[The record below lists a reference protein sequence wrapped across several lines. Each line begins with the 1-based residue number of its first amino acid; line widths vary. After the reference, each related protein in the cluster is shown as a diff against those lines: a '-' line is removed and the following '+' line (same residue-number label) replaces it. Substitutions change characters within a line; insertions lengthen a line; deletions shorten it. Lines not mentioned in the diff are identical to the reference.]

1 MSVHQV
7 VEPATLPST
16 DNQLPATQ
24 YTFPGNIMTK
34 LIRTILLFLFPLIL
48 TACSFSLAE
57 DITPPPGAQQPV
69 VQASTEEAPT
79 GPLYPLVPPDPAAG
93 AADFAEKCAPCHGDT
108 GLGDGPSATDLP
120 VPVGAI
126 GTAAVARRSTPAEWY
141 TLVTKGD
148 LERYMPPF
156 NSLNDRERWDV
167 IAYVY
172 SLSAPAETIAL
183 GGELYQANCVQCH
196 GTGGKGDGPMAA
208 NLASAPRDF
217 TDQAFMA
224 EYSAAAMFGII
235 SQGIDPMPAYASQL
249 DESEV
254 WAITDYLRSLT
265 FTPQALPE
273 EQVQVES
280 TTAPAVEATEVDA
293 ASGLA
298 TEVSQPAATPSPTG
312 LGTVIV
318 TLVNGSGGEV
328 PADTTVTLYAFDN
341 MTMAFTKTL
350 SSGVNGVYTFEDI
363 EMLAGRAYLAGVD
376 YNGGTYGSDVAT
388 ADPAVPLINLQITTY
403 ETSSDTSVLTTD
415 RLHIFFDFT
424 DPELLQV
431 VEVYII
437 SNPTDQSVISAEAGG
452 GVVFFPLPDGY
463 QELQFENGALGEQ
476 YLEAPGGFVDTTS
489 VPPGMSQYQVVFA
502 FNLPYDRRFSFSQAV
517 TMSTSAV
524 VIMIPDNGVKLSGD
538 LLQDGGVRDFQGTSY
553 RMYNGSNLSAGSE
566 LVFEISGRANTGSA
580 TLIGETSWQNIA
592 IGVGGLGLVLVLVG
606 LWLYQRNKKAAVVE
620 LEAEEIPAADTL
632 NSSDDAES
640 LMDAIIALDD
650 QYQAGELPEDAYHQ
664 RRAELKERLQNLK
677 LD

>member
-1 MSVHQV
+1 
-7 VEPATLPST
+7 
-16 DNQLPATQ
+16 
-24 YTFPGNIMTK
+24 MTK

-48 TACSFSLAE
+48 AACSFSLAE

-69 VQASTEEAPT
+69 VQASTAEVPT

-93 AADFAEKCAPCHGDT
+93 AADYAEKCAPCHGDT

-126 GTAAVARRSTPAEWY
+126 GSAAVARRSTPAEWY

-172 SLSAPAETIAL
+172 SLSAPADTISL
-183 GGELYQANCVQCH
+183 GGELYQANCAQCH

-235 SQGIDPMPAYASQL
+235 SQGVDPVMPAYASQL

-265 FTPQALPE
+265 FAPQELPD
-273 EQVQVES
+273 QQAQVEA
-280 TTAPAVEATEVDA
+280 TASPAVEATEAVEEP
-293 ASGLA
+293 GLP
-298 TEVSQPAATPSPTG
+298 TEVSQPEGTPSPAG

-341 MTMAFTKTL
+341 MQMAFTKTL
-350 SSGVNGVYTFEDI
+350 SSGVDGVYTFEDI
-363 EMLAGRAYLAGVD
+363 EMLEGRAFLAGVD

-388 ADPAVPLINLQITTY
+388 VDPAAPLINLLITTY
-403 ETSSDTSVLTTD
+403 ETSSDISVLTTD

-437 SNPTDQSVISAEAGG
+437 SNPTDRSVVSAEAGG

-463 QELQFENGALGEQ
+463 QDLQFENGALGEQ

-502 FNLPYDRRFSFSQAV
+502 FNLPYDRRLSFSQAV

-524 VIMIPDNGVKLSGD
+524 VIMIPDNGIKLSGD

-566 LVFEISGRANTGSA
+566 LIFDISGRPNSAGA

-592 IGVGGLGLVLVLVG
+592 IGVGGLGLVLVLIG
-606 LWLYQRNKKAAVVE
+606 LWLYQRNKKAAPVDIQE
-620 LEAEEIPAADTL
+620 EEISEAEVLDSTDDT
-632 NSSDDAES
+632 ES